1 MKPKTAVVGALLVVS
16 LLGTPG
22 ALADNDNEIGRY
34 TIVPMPGH
42 DAVILLDTKTGQNW
56 LSVFVELDNYVID
69 KDERKLK
76 KKGTVKNLTWQP
88 NPFAKWAAGHYEPRT
103 GKIEPGPGSVYLTPP
118 PPDPKD
124 P

>member
-1 MKPKTAVVGALLVVS
+1 MVVS

-34 TIVPMPGH
+34 IIVPMPGH
-42 DAVILLDTKTGQNW
+42 DAVILLDTKSGQNW
-56 LSVFVELDNYVID
+56 YSGDVVENDIFAIED
-69 KDERKLK
+69 GDLK
-76 KKGTVKNLTWQP
+76 KKGTFKALTWRP
-88 NPFAKWAAGHYEPRT
+88 NPFAKWPGNYEVRAGKLEPV
-103 GKIEPGPGSVYLTPP
+103 PSSVVYLPTL

>member
-1 MKPKTAVVGALLVVS
+1 MTPKTVTIGALLVVS

-34 TIVPMPGH
+34 TIVPMLGH

-56 LSVFVELDNYVID
+56 LSVFVELGSFVVD
-69 KDERKLK
+69 KDELK
-76 KKGTVKNLTWQP
+76 KKGTFENLTWEP
-88 NPFAKWAAGHYEPRT
+88 NSFAKVLPHYEMRA
-103 GKIEPGPGSVYLTPP
+103 GKLEQGPGPAYLPP

>member
-1 MKPKTAVVGALLVVS
+1 MTPKTVVVGALLVVL

-42 DAVILLDTKTGQNW
+42 DAVILLDTKSGQNW
-56 LSVFVELDNYVID
+56 YSNDVVELDNYVVD
-69 KDERKLK
+69 KDELK
-76 KKGTVKNLTWQP
+76 KKGTVKNLTWRP
-88 NPFAKWAAGHYEPRT
+88 NSFAKVLPSYKVRAG
-103 GKIEPGPGSVYLTPP
+103 KLEPGPGSVYLPP

>member
-1 MKPKTAVVGALLVVS
+1 MIPKTAAGVGALLVVS

-56 LSVFVELDNYVID
+56 LSVFVEFDNYVID
-69 KDERKLK
+69 KGELK
-76 KKGTVKNLTWQP
+76 KKGTVKNLIWEP
-88 NPFAKWAAGHYEPRT
+88 NSFAKVPLHHEVGAG
-103 GKIEPGPGSVYLTPP
+103 KLEPGPGSVYLPPP

>member
-1 MKPKTAVVGALLVVS
+1 MTLKTVAGGALLVVS
-16 LLGTPG
+16 LFGTPG

-56 LSVFVELDNYVID
+56 LSAFVELDIYVVD
-69 KDERKLK
+69 KDKLK
-76 KKGTVKNLTWQP
+76 KKVTVKNLTWEP
-88 NPFAKWAAGHYEPRT
+88 NSFAKVLPHYDVRAGKLEP
-103 GKIEPGPGSVYLTPP
+103 EPGSVYLPP

>member
-1 MKPKTAVVGALLVVS
+1 MTPKTVIVGALWVVL

-34 TIVPMPGH
+34 TIVPMPGN

-56 LSVFVELDNYVID
+56 LSGDVVEHNKFVF
-69 KDERKLK
+69 DENGELK
-76 KKGTVKNLTWQP
+76 KKGTYKNLTWRP
-88 NPFAKWAAGHYEPRT
+88 NPFAEWPAGHFDLRT
-103 GKIEPGPGSVYLTPP
+103 DKIEPGPGSVYLPTPP
-118 PPDPKD
+118 PVPKG

>member
-1 MKPKTAVVGALLVVS
+1 MTPKTVAVGALLVVS

-34 TIVPMPGH
+34 TIVPMLGH

-56 LSVFVELDNYVID
+56 VSVFVELDSYVVD
-69 KDERKLK
+69 KDELK
-76 KKGTVKNLTWQP
+76 KVGTVKNLTWEP
-88 NPFAKWAAGHYEPRT
+88 NSFAKVPPHYEMRA
-103 GKIEPGPGSVYLTPP
+103 GKFEPGPGSVYLPPP